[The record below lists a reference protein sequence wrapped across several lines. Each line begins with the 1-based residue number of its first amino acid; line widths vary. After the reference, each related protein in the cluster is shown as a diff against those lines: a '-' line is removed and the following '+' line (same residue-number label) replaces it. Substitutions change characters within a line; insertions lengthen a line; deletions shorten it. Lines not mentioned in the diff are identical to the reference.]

1 MSLFLGGVTLIFLFT
16 KCFFIEYTVLGY
28 VLTLPFLFVVKA
40 IAEGCATMVFD
51 RGHMNLDFTYIDD
64 IVSGVQVFLRH
75 ENFSTPILK

>member
-1 MSLFLGGVTLIFLFT
+1 
-16 KCFFIEYTVLGY
+16 
-28 VLTLPFLFVVKA
+28 LPFLFVVKA